1 MATLLQLIASLT
13 QWVML
18 ALGGINATRLST
30 PDTEASP
37 GDYAAYVGG
46 PLAASAVSWIVR
58 RLTKAM
64 KAPGAPA
71 PAAVTPS
78 PLGEFLREV
87 FTAPPGITATPAP
100 PLVPGA
106 APLVPVAPPL
116 APPPPPADW
125 LHADAG
131 RIVARLT
138 QEGRINDAERF
149 LDLLK
154 ETGHE

>member
-18 ALGGINATRLST
+18 GLGGINASRLST

-58 RLTKAM
+58 RLTKGM
-64 KAPGAPA
+64 KAPDPA

-100 PLVPGA
+100 PLAPGA
-106 APLVPVAPPL
+106 APL

-138 QEGRINDAERF
+138 QEGRIDDAERF
-149 LDLLK
+149 LGLLK

>member
-1 MATLLQLIASLT
+1 MATLLQLIAALT
-13 QWVML
+13 QWLML

-64 KAPGAPA
+64 KAPDPA

-78 PLGEFLREV
+78 PLGDFLREV

-100 PLVPGA
+100 T
-106 APLVPVAPPL
+106 VAPGPPPL
-116 APPPPPADW
+116 SSAAPPPLPADW

-138 QEGRINDAERF
+138 QEGRIDDAERF
-149 LDLLK
+149 LGLLK

>member
-58 RLTKAM
+58 RLSKWSKTTAD
-64 KAPGAPA
+64 PA

-87 FTAPPGITATPAP
+87 FTAPPPPGITATPAS
-100 PLVPGA
+100 PLA
-106 APLVPVAPPL
+106 PVAPPL
-116 APPPPPADW
+116 APPPAPPADW

-138 QEGRINDAERF
+138 QEGRIEDAERF
-149 LDLLK
+149 LGLLK

>member
-18 ALGGINATRLST
+18 AVGGINASRLST

-58 RLTKAM
+58 RLTKGM
-64 KAPGAPA
+64 KAPADPA
-71 PAAVTPS
+71 QAAVTPS

-87 FTAPPGITATPAP
+87 FTAPPGITVTS
-100 PLVPGA
+100 
-106 APLVPVAPPL
+106 APPL
-116 APPPPPADW
+116 APPPPSADW

-138 QEGRINDAERF
+138 QEGRIHDAERF
-149 LDLLK
+149 LGLLK
-154 ETGHE
+154 ETSHE

>member
-1 MATLLQLIASLT
+1 MTTLLQLIAALT

-18 ALGGINATRLST
+18 ALGGINASRLST

-58 RLTKAM
+58 RLTKGM
-64 KAPGAPA
+64 KAPNPA

-87 FTAPPGITATPAP
+87 FTAQPGITTAPAP
-100 PLVPGA
+100 PVAPGPP
-106 APLVPVAPPL
+106 PLAPVAPPL
-116 APPPPPADW
+116 APAPLPADW

-138 QEGRINDAERF
+138 QEGRIDDAERF
-149 LDLLK
+149 LGLLK

>member
-100 PLVPGA
+100 PL
-106 APLVPVAPPL
+106 
-116 APPPPPADW
+116 APPPHPADW

-138 QEGRINDAERF
+138 QEGRIGDAERF
-149 LDLLK
+149 LGLLQ
-154 ETGHE
+154 ETSHE

>member
-18 ALGGINATRLST
+18 VLGGLNATRLST

-58 RLTKAM
+58 RVTKAM
-64 KAPGAPA
+64 QAPANPA

-87 FTAPPGITATPAP
+87 FTATPPIPASQSPPLAPGATPLA
-100 PLVPGA
+100 
-106 APLVPVAPPL
+106 PVAPPL

-138 QEGRINDAERF
+138 QEGRIEDAERF
-149 LDLLK
+149 LGMLK

>member
-1 MATLLQLIASLT
+1 MATMLQLIASLT
-13 QWVML
+13 QWLML
-18 ALGGINATRLST
+18 ALGGINASRLST

-58 RLTKAM
+58 RLSRAAKT
-64 KAPGAPA
+64 PDPA
-71 PAAVTPS
+71 PAAATSS

-87 FTAPPGITATPAP
+87 FTAQPGITAAPAP
-100 PLVPGA
+100 PIA
-106 APLVPVAPPL
+106 PVAPPL
-116 APPPPPADW
+116 APPPDPPADW

-138 QEGRINDAERF
+138 QEGRIEDAQRF
-149 LDLLK
+149 LGMLK